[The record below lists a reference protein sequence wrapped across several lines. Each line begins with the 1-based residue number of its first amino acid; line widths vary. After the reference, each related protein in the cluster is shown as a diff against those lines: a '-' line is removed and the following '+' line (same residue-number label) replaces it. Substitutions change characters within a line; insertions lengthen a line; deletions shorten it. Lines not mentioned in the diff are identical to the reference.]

1 MKRFSVLWTGAVAAL
16 LLAGSVQA
24 APVPWNYNWEPST
37 LKVVSDTS
45 PTSFLTLTDEPGRTV
60 NTDHTDTVATA
71 IKVTSDAPVGFPD
84 QFTTHPKSDVGFKLT
99 IKDMMSGLSHAFV
112 FTGTFATQNP
122 LDPSTVSADSA
133 NVKFTP
139 TGIQNVTQQ
148 IGMNEYNIKFVSY
161 TPPGPPGSG
170 NSSSIAYHV
179 EVRQLDI
186 QKSPEP
192 STMLLGG
199 FGASFLGL
207 GAWRKRRRQA
217 GLLAQA

>member
-1 MKRFSVLWTGAVAAL
+1 MKRLSVLWTGALATL
-16 LLAGSVQA
+16 LLAGTVQA
-24 APVPWNYNWEPST
+24 APVPWNYNWTPST
-37 LKVVSDTS
+37 LTITSDTS
-45 PTSFLTLTDEPGRTV
+45 PTSFLTLTNEPGRTV

-84 QFTTHPKSDVGFKLT
+84 QFTSSKANISFNLVL
-99 IKDMMSGLSHAFV
+99 KDMMSGLSHSFL
-112 FTGTFATQNP
+112 FTGTFATQDP
-122 LDPSTVSADSA
+122 LNPSTVSSDSA

-139 TGIQNVTQQ
+139 TGIQNMTQQ

-170 NSSSIAYHV
+170 NSGSIAYHV

-192 STMLLGG
+192 ATLLLAGLG
-199 FGASFLGL
+199 VSFLGL
-207 GAWRKRRRQA
+207 GAWRKRHRQA
-217 GLLAQA
+217 ALRAQA

>member
-1 MKRFSVLWTGAVAAL
+1 MSRFAVLWTGAVAAL

-60 NTDHTDTVATA
+60 NTDHTDVVATSVA
-71 IKVTSDAPVGFPD
+71 VTSDAPVGFPD
-84 QFTTHPKSDVGFKLT
+84 KFTSSKANVTFSLT
-99 IKDMMSGLSHAFV
+99 IKDVMSNLSHSFM
-112 FTGTFATQNP
+112 FTGTFMTTNP
-122 LDPSTVSADSA
+122 SIPSTVSADSA
-133 NVKFTP
+133 NVQFTP
-139 TGIQNVTQQ
+139 TGTQNMTQQ
-148 IGMNEYNIKFVSY
+148 IGNNEYNIKFVSY

-170 NSSSIAYHV
+170 NKGSIAYHV

-192 STMLLGG
+192 STMLLAGL
-199 FGASFLGL
+199 GASFLGL

-217 GLLAQA
+217 VRKAQA

>member
-1 MKRFSVLWTGAVAAL
+1 MKRVSVLWTGALATL

-24 APVPWNYNWEPST
+24 APVPWNYNWTPST
-37 LKVVSDTS
+37 LTVTSDTS
-45 PTSFLTLTDEPGRTV
+45 PTSFLTLTNEPGRNV

-71 IKVTSDAPVGFPD
+71 VAVTSDAPTGFPD
-84 QFTTHPKSDVGFKLT
+84 EFKTSKANVTFSLM
-99 IKDMMSGLSHAFV
+99 IKDLTSNLSHTFM

-122 LDPSTVSADSA
+122 SDPSTVSAESA

-148 IGMNEYNIKFVSY
+148 IGMNEYNIKWVSY

-170 NSSSIAYHV
+170 NKGSIAYHV

-192 STMLLGG
+192 STMLLAGL
-199 FGASFLGL
+199 GASFLGL
-207 GAWRKRRRQA
+207 GAWRKRRRLKIEMA
-217 GLLAQA
+217 